1 MGNNVKQISLSEL
14 LAITT
19 NLLSNIKVPVSES
32 ETITAPIMMAVKNLN
47 VGIQAATE
55 LEKKLQEYIDADAPV
70 AAEPEEVEV
79 EQIEGPEEGDNV
91 VELGE
96 VPIPVDTP

>member
-1 MGNNVKQISLSEL
+1 MGKNVKQISLSEL

-19 NLLSNIKVPVSES
+19 NLLSNIKVPVSEI
-32 ETITAPIMMAVKNLN
+32 ETIAAPIKMAIKNLD

-55 LEKKLQEYIDADAPV
+55 LENKLQEYIDADAPV
-70 AAEPEEVEV
+70 AAEPKEVEV
-79 EQIEGPEEGDNV
+79 EQIEAPEEGDNV

-96 VPIPVDTP
+96 IPIPVDTP